1 MIPFYSASAC
11 LALLQ
16 RQQPLWWQTLQLLRL
31 SSRRMKGCFL
41 HVRTTGQK
49 LSETKGCI
57 PTRDRTTA
65 LSYQVKVPPRPK
77 RCIYFYT
84 EIVVYI
90 LYQCNRPE
98 TWRLDNLNGSDI
110 IESRVWFILIHRI
123 LYVTLISLQECRPAQ
138 QWCTP
143 PSQFHNPGEIDT
155 IASPRGSHCN
165 RLLRL

>member
-11 LALLQ
+11 LARLQ
-16 RQQPLWWQTLQLLRL
+16 RQQPLKWQTLQLLRL

-41 HVRTTGQK
+41 QVRTTGQK

-84 EIVVYI
+84 EIVVYT

-98 TWRLDNLNGSDI
+98 TWRLDNLNGGDI
-110 IESRVWFILIHRI
+110 IESRVWFILSHRI
-123 LYVTLISLQECRPAQ
+123 LYVTVISLRECRPAQ
-138 QWCTP
+138 QWCTLP
-143 PSQFHNPGEIDT
+143 FPIPQ
-155 IASPRGSHCN
+155 PRRDRH
-165 RLLRL
+165 

>member
-84 EIVVYI
+84 EIVVYT

-98 TWRLDNLNGSDI
+98 TWRLDNLNESDI
-110 IESRVWFILIHRI
+110 VESRVWFILIHRI
-123 LYVTLISLQECRPAQ
+123 LYVTLISLRECRPAQ

-143 PSQFHNPGEIDT
+143 PFPIPQ
-155 IASPRGSHCN
+155 PRRDRHYS
-165 RLLRL
+165 